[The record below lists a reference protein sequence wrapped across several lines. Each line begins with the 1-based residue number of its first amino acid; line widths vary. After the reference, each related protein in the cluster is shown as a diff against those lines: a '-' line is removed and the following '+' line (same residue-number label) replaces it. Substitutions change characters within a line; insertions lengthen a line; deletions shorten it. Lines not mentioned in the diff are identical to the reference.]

1 MKNNEINYG
10 RIEKVKSL
18 LLGAIYSLGCHTVSR
33 PKRLAS
39 TWGDLHLLTDKNY
52 INAMPEEHLKD
63 SLIELN
69 KLFLEGMVD
78 AKAKYMKKYEI
89 EYPTEQHPIELFHH
103 TRVEKIINL
112 IFDLH
117 DKLSVRLWELDVKY
131 KRK

>member
-1 MKNNEINYG
+1 MTEKEKNYD

-18 LLGAIYSLGCHTVSR
+18 LWGAIYTLASCTGSR
-33 PKRLAS
+33 QKLLAS

-63 SLIELN
+63 SLIKLN
-69 KLFLEGMVD
+69 NLFLKGID
-78 AKAKYMKKYEI
+78 D
-89 EYPTEQHPIELFHH
+89 

-117 DKLSVRLWELDVKY
+117 DKLSVRLWDLNVKY
-131 KRK
+131 IKENKS